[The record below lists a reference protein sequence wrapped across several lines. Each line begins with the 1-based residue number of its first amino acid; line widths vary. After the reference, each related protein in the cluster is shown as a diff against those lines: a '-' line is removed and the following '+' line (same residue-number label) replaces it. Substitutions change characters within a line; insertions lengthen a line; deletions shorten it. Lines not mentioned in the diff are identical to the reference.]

1 MGFAAAV
8 REAWCLCGSRFSAP
22 PMLCRRM
29 NPNPLV
35 RGRNTTLGYSLCK
48 LLDGRHFIARGE
60 HSNFFFHH
68 CFHRRTA
75 RRCSSAANDRR
86 KAIKP
91 RFQRENRQIHANHTG
106 SLSPAMVCSGR
117 GFFGASPIYFMVM
130 HRRPSGRSTAP
141 GVWVGSPGFLFQ
153 TFCSKGLLSRS
164 GLIWEGLLNCPCAA
178 GSAGKTRGNCF
189 YCRWFSS
196 IIYFRV

>member
-1 MGFAAAV
+1 
-8 REAWCLCGSRFSAP
+8 
-22 PMLCRRM
+22 MLCRRM

-35 RGRNTTLGYSLCK
+35 RGRNTTLGCSLCK

-75 RRCSSAANDRR
+75 RRCSSAADHRR

-106 SLSPAMVCSGR
+106 SLSPAMVACVVVE
-117 GFFGASPIYFMVM
+117 GFFRCVPHILHGHASPTKWAINCTGG
-130 HRRPSGRSTAP
+130 SGWKT
-141 GVWVGSPGFLFQ
+141 GFSFPNLLLQRFA
-153 TFCSKGLLSRS
+153 FC
-164 GLIWEGLLNCPCAA
+164 
-178 GSAGKTRGNCF
+178 
-189 YCRWFSS
+189 
-196 IIYFRV
+196 

>member
-75 RRCSSAANDRR
+75 RRCSSAADHRR

-106 SLSPAMVCSGR
+106 SLSPAMVACVVVEVFSMRPPWSCIADQVGDQLHR
-117 GFFGASPIYFMVM
+117 GFGLEARVFFSKPF
-130 HRRPSGRSTAP
+130 AP
-141 GVWVGSPGFLFQ
+141 KV
-153 TFCSKGLLSRS
+153 
-164 GLIWEGLLNCPCAA
+164 
-178 GSAGKTRGNCF
+178 CF
-189 YCRWFSS
+189 RE
-196 IIYFRV
+196 VV